1 MGYLNTFLIKR
12 ASFFDFD
19 EFMTKDAVDYSTWNP
34 QAMSKVENMVMR
46 SHGLSPAAAKQYVQ
60 RAWINKGFTPADVR
74 GFTQQM
80 HLEKGMRPRTTPR
93 PAAPA
98 AKVMPKAP
106 APAMQLPHY
115 VDQHFPLADSKAPV
129 SPKPTPKVAPK
140 APAMQLPH
148 YVDQHFPLANSA
160 TPAPASAPVSPK
172 PSAPKVA
179 PKAPA
184 MQLPHYVDQHFP
196 LADNAAPKPT
206 APKPAAP
213 NAPVAPKAPTPPV
226 PPATPTPPVPPAAGA
241 ADDAAKAALKSKG
254 GPISYGR
261 RMKAIA
267 HRATHNPMR
276 AGKQGWQLAKTFA
289 RRNPKLAMLGLIGGS
304 LAGGAMMGS
313 AADSGAPERKM
324 SDATNPY
331 AGFEQY

>member
-1 MGYLNTFLIKR
+1 MGYLNTFLIKH

-74 GFTQQM
+74 GYTQQM
-80 HLEKGMRPRTTPR
+80 HLEKGMRPRTTP
-93 PAAPA
+93 APA
-98 AKVMPKAP
+98 SAPVTPKPSVPKAP
-106 APAMQLPHY
+106 AP
-115 VDQHFPLADSKAPV
+115 
-129 SPKPTPKVAPK
+129 

-160 TPAPASAPVSPK
+160 TPAPANAPVTPK
-172 PSAPKVA
+172 ATPKVA
-179 PKAPA
+179 PKAPTPT

-196 LADNAAPKPT
+196 LADSAAPKPT
-206 APKPAAP
+206 APKPAPAG
-213 NAPVAPKAPTPPV
+213 APVAPKA
-226 PPATPTPPVPPAAGA
+226 PTPPVPPAAGA

-304 LAGGAMMGS
+304 LAGGAMLGS
-313 AADSGAPERKM
+313 AADSGTPERKM
-324 SDATNPY
+324 SDASNPY

>member
-80 HLEKGMRPRTTPR
+80 HLEKGMRPRTTPA

-98 AKVMPKAP
+98 AKVVPKAP
-106 APAMQLPHY
+106 AP
-115 VDQHFPLADSKAPV
+115 
-129 SPKPTPKVAPK
+129 

-160 TPAPASAPVSPK
+160 APAPANAPVTPK

-184 MQLPHYVDQHFP
+184 PTMQLPHYVDQHFP
-196 LADNAAPKPT
+196 LADSAAPKPT

-226 PPATPTPPVPPAAGA
+226 PPKAPTPPVPPPPPPGSGIPAWLLKKA
-241 ADDAAKAALKSKG
+241 ADKN
-254 GPISYGR
+254 
-261 RMKAIA
+261 
-267 HRATHNPMR
+267 NPS
-276 AGKQGWQLAKTFA
+276 F
-289 RRNPKLAMLGLIGGS
+289 ML
-304 LAGGAMMGS
+304 
-313 AADSGAPERKM
+313 
-324 SDATNPY
+324 
-331 AGFEQY
+331 